1 MWGSLAERGV
11 RYVGKSS
18 GEREREGVGYV
29 GKSSR
34 DLGKSSR
41 ERGEVCGEV

>member
-1 MWGSLAERGV
+1 MGT
-11 RYVGKSS
+11 SS
-18 GEREREGVGYV
+18 RERQVRCV

-34 DLGKSSR
+34 ER